1 MMNCTMN
8 EIIYLIDMSNFF
20 GQNSFLF
27 DRNISIYS
35 LQKKIFCIPSS
46 SRFYDDFQDRVYLFI
61 LPSTHMEF
69 YLGYA
74 EKFRHES
81 DESNLANKLST
92 NIVVAAYPKSSA
104 VRIKSNL

>member
-1 MMNCTMN
+1 
-8 EIIYLIDMSNFF
+8 MSNFF

-35 LQKKIFCIPSS
+35 LRRKFSVFHPRVDFMMIFETVFI
-46 SRFYDDFQDRVYLFI
+46 YLFCRAHTWNSI
-61 LPSTHMEF
+61 WDTLRNSGT
-69 YLGYA
+69 
-74 EKFRHES
+74 KS